1 MFIKQNY
8 LVKVRD
14 NGYTLQTMAGRHVGF
29 NATVQQES
37 GLKPIVAEERKRRS
51 RRGTRPN

>member
-51 RRGTRPN
+51 RRGTRPK